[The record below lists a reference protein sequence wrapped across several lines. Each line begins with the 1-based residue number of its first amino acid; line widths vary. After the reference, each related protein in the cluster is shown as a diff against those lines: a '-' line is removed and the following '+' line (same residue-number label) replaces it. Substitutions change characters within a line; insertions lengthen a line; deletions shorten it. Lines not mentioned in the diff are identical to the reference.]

1 MDSGQLDTFVEN
13 TTVFSEDWPRN
24 TDKRVQKRKSSK
36 IILKDFS
43 WDLVERYVSL
53 FLNKFTYLSFRLF
66 KG

>member
-1 MDSGQLDTFVEN
+1 MDTFFEN

-24 TDKRVQKRKSSK
+24 TDKRVQKRKSPSK
-36 IILKDFS
+36 IILKYFS